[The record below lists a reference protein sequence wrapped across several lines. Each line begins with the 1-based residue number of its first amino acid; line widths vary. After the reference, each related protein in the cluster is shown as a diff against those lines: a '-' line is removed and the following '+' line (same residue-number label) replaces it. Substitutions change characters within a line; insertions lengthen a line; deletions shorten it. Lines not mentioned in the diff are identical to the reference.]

1 MQKNTEMGNK
11 ARILVID
18 DDPTVL
24 EITEF
29 HLKSDGHEIVTTASS
44 LEGARLAE
52 TGVFDLVL
60 TDLQMPELDGLDLV
74 KRLQESMPHLPI
86 IMISGHGSE
95 VKAIEAAR
103 LGAFFF
109 VNKPVDYN
117 ELSVLIDRG
126 LEHGRRAVELKQM
139 RDRWGTRDN
148 YYDLVGGSK
157 AMQDLYELI
166 DSIAESDA
174 NVLVIGET
182 GTGKELIA
190 NAIHER
196 SLRRKKPLVKVNCS
210 ALPKELIESELFG
223 HTKGAF
229 TGATS
234 EKTGLIG
241 QSNGGSLFLDE
252 IGEMPL
258 ELQPKLL
265 RVLQERIYYRVGS
278 EKPHSVDFRLI
289 AATNRDP
296 LQAISEGLIREDLY
310 YRINTILIR
319 VPPLR
324 ERTEDIQRLAQHF
337 LEQYAKRYNRPVR
350 GFSQQAFAALFQHN
364 WPGNV
369 RELQNVVE
377 RAVLLCKGEL
387 VEPDSL
393 PFQQLNGPRP
403 VAVGQPL
410 APASP
415 NHHATV
421 AVPAA
426 APVAVP
432 ASVVRSAAAELPA
445 ATPLNQMGLL
455 DLCRIIVNQAP
466 FPEATGQNMDLF
478 AYLEGPLVTA
488 ALERT
493 RGNKQAAA
501 NLLGIYRPRLYS
513 IIKKF
518 NPQEEP
524 NHKQEENNYKQ
535 SEVPPPPS

>member
-29 HLKSDGHEIVTTASS
+29 HLKSDGHEVVTTASS
-44 LEGARLAE
+44 LEGVRLAE

-86 IMISGHGSE
+86 IMVSGHGSE
-95 VKAIEAAR
+95 AKAIEAAR

-117 ELSVLIDRG
+117 ELSVLIERG

-148 YYDLVGGSK
+148 YYDLVGSSK
-157 AMQDLYELI
+157 AMQDLYEMI

-174 NVLVIGET
+174 NVLIIGET

-223 HTKGAF
+223 HTRGAF

-234 EKTGLIG
+234 EKNGLIG

-377 RAVLLCKGEL
+377 RAVLLCKGEA
-387 VEPDSL
+387 VETDSL
-393 PFQQLNGPRP
+393 PFQELSQPLSVPRS
-403 VAVGQPL
+403 VAVGQQLTP
-410 APASP
+410 APP
-415 NHHATV
+415 NHNATV
-421 AVPAA
+421 ATPMA
-426 APVAVP
+426 APIP
-432 ASVVRSAAAELPA
+432 ASASVARPAVAEVPA
-445 ATPLNQMGLL
+445 ATPINQMGLL

-466 FPEATGQNMDLF
+466 FLEATGQNMDLF

-518 NPQEEP
+518 NPQEET
-524 NHKQEENNYKQ
+524 NHG
-535 SEVPPPPS
+535 

>member
-11 ARILVID
+11 AKILVID
-18 DDPTVL
+18 DDATVL
-24 EITEF
+24 EISEF
-29 HLKSDGHEIVTTASS
+29 HLKSEGYEVVTTAHS

-52 TGVFDLVL
+52 TGAFDLVL
-60 TDLQMPELDGLDLV
+60 TDLQMPELDGIDLV
-74 KRLQESMPHLPI
+74 KRLQESVPHLPI

-95 VKAIEAAR
+95 AKAHEATR
-103 LGAFFF
+103 QGAFFF
-109 VNKPVDYN
+109 VNKPVDYR
-117 ELSVLIDRG
+117 ELSLLIERG

-139 RDRWGTRDN
+139 RDRWGTRDT
-148 YYDLVGGSK
+148 YYDLVGSSK
-157 AMQDLYELI
+157 PMQDLYELI

-174 NVLVIGET
+174 NVLIIGET

-252 IGEMPL
+252 IGEMPI

-289 AATNRDP
+289 AATNREP
-296 LQAISEGLIREDLY
+296 LQAVSAGLIREDLY

-350 GFSQQAFAALFQHN
+350 GFSQQAFAVLFEHS

-369 RELQNVVE
+369 RELQNVIE
-377 RAVLLCKGEL
+377 RAVLLCKGEA
-387 VEPDSL
+387 VEPDNL
-393 PFQQLNGPRP
+393 PFQPTGPHATTP
-403 VAVGQPL
+403 VSIAVGQQL
-410 APASP
+410 TPALP
-415 NHHATV
+415 NHNAPL
-421 AVPAA
+421 VPPIAAPVSAA
-426 APVAVP
+426 APRP
-432 ASVVRSAAAELPA
+432 ATAEAP
-445 ATPLNQMGLL
+445 TTTQPNQMGLL

-466 FPEATGQNMDLF
+466 FGEATGQNMDLF

-518 NPQEEP
+518 NPQEET
-524 NHKQEENNYKQ
+524 NHDQ
-535 SEVPPPPS
+535 SGVSPSPG

>member
-11 ARILVID
+11 AKILVID
-18 DDPTVL
+18 DDATVL
-24 EITEF
+24 EISEF
-29 HLKSDGHEIVTTASS
+29 HLKSEGYEVVTTAHS

-74 KRLQESMPHLPI
+74 KRLQESVPHLPI

-95 VKAIEAAR
+95 AKAHEATR
-103 LGAFFF
+103 QGAFYF
-109 VNKPVDYN
+109 VNKPVDYR
-117 ELSVLIDRG
+117 ELSLLIERG

-324 ERTEDIQRLAQHF
+324 ERTEDIQRLAQYF
-337 LEQYAKRYNRPVR
+337 LEQYAKRYNRPVH
-350 GFSQQAFAALFQHN
+350 GFSQQAFATLFQHS

-377 RAVLLCKGEL
+377 RAVLLGKGEA
-387 VEPDSL
+387 VEPDNL
-393 PFQQLNGPRP
+393 PFQQMSQPLGMPHS
-403 VAVGQPL
+403 VAVGQQL
-410 APASP
+410 APPTLP
-415 NHHATV
+415 NHNATV
-421 AVPAA
+421 AAPLAA
-426 APVAVP
+426 PAPVA
-432 ASVVRSAAAELPA
+432 ASVARPPAAEVPT
-445 ATPLNQMGLL
+445 ATTINQMGLL

-466 FPEATGQNMDLF
+466 FGEATGQNMDLF

-518 NPQEEP
+518 NPQEET
-524 NHKQEENNYKQ
+524 HHEQ
-535 SEVPPPPS
+535 SGVPQSPS

>member
-1 MQKNTEMGNK
+1 MIRKQLCRNQQRREPK
-11 ARILVID
+11 AKILVID

-24 EITEF
+24 EISEF
-29 HLKSDGHEIVTTASS
+29 HLKSEGYEVVTVESS

-52 TGVFDLVL
+52 TGSFDLVL

-74 KRLQESMPHLPI
+74 KRLQESEPHLPI

-95 VKAIEAAR
+95 AKALEAAR
-103 LGAFFF
+103 LGAFYF
-109 VNKPVDYN
+109 VNKPVDYG
-117 ELSVLIDRG
+117 ELSLLIERG

-139 RDRWGTRDN
+139 RDRWGKRDS
-148 YYDLVGGSK
+148 YYDLVGSSK

-190 NAIHER
+190 NAVHER

-265 RVLQERIYYRVGS
+265 RVLQERVYYRVGS
-278 EKPHSVDFRLI
+278 EKPNSADFRLI

-296 LQAISEGLIREDLY
+296 LQAVSEGLIREDLY

-324 ERTEDIQRLAQHF
+324 ERAEDIQRLAQYF
-337 LEQYAKRYNRPVR
+337 LEQYAQRYNRPVR
-350 GFSQQAFAALFQHN
+350 GFSQQAFAALFAHS

-377 RAVLLCKGEL
+377 RAVLLCKAEL
-387 VEPDSL
+387 VDRENL
-393 PFQQLNGPRP
+393 PFAQAGAVPRATAGGPPPLTAPIAVPNGGTAVPAPAPGAASLPRP
-403 VAVGQPL
+403 VAIEPL
-410 APASP
+410 A
-415 NHHATV
+415 
-421 AVPAA
+421 
-426 APVAVP
+426 APEVNQLG
-432 ASVVRSAAAELPA
+432 LP
-445 ATPLNQMGLL
+445 

-466 FPEATGQNMDLF
+466 FVGSDGNHADVF
-478 AYLEGPLVTA
+478 AHLEGPLVSA

-493 RGNKQAAA
+493 KGNKQAAA

-513 IIKKF
+513 IIKKY
-518 NPQEEP
+518 NVLA
-524 NHKQEENNYKQ
+524 ENGDD
-535 SEVPPPPS
+535 

>member
-1 MQKNTEMGNK
+1 MQKNTELGNK
-11 ARILVID
+11 AKILVID

-29 HLKSDGHEIVTTASS
+29 HLKSDGHEVVTTTNS

-86 IMISGHGSE
+86 IMVSGHGSE
-95 VKAIEAAR
+95 AKAIEAAR

-117 ELSVLIDRG
+117 ELSVLIERG

-148 YYDLVGGSK
+148 YYDLVGSSK

-174 NVLVIGET
+174 NVLIIGET

-324 ERTEDIQRLAQHF
+324 ERTEDIQRLAQYF

-350 GFSQQAFAALFQHN
+350 GFSQQAFAMLFQHN

-377 RAVLLCKGEL
+377 RAVLLCKGEAI
-387 VEPDSL
+387 EPDSL
-393 PFQQLNGPRP
+393 PFQELNQPLSVPRSL
-403 VAVGQPL
+403 AVGQQL
-410 APASP
+410 TPASP
-415 NHHATV
+415 NHHATAATPL
-421 AVPAA
+421 AVPV
-426 APVAVP
+426 PVSASAVRP
-432 ASVVRSAAAELPA
+432 AAAELPA
-445 ATPLNQMGLL
+445 ATPINQMSLL

-466 FPEATGQNMDLF
+466 FVEATSQNMDLF

-518 NPQEEP
+518 NPQEET
-524 NHKQEENNYKQ
+524 HHEQ
-535 SEVPPPPS
+535 SGVASPPS

>member
-1 MQKNTEMGNK
+1 MNKQTELENNV
-11 ARILVID
+11 RILVID

-29 HLKSDGHEIVTTASS
+29 HLKSEGYEVVTTASS

-52 TGVFDLVL
+52 EDAFDLVL
-60 TDLQMPELDGLDLV
+60 TDLQMPELDGLELV
-74 KRLQESMPHLPI
+74 KRLKESVPHLPV

-95 VKAIEAAR
+95 AKAREATEQ
-103 LGAFFF
+103 GAFYF
-109 VNKPVDYN
+109 VDKPVDFSN
-117 ELSVLIDRG
+117 LLLLIGRG
-126 LEHGRRAVELKQM
+126 LEFGRRAVKLKQIE
-139 RDRWGTRDN
+139 DRWGNRAA
-148 YYDLVGGSK
+148 YYDLVGSSK

-174 NVLVIGET
+174 NVFISGET

-190 NAIHER
+190 NAVHER

-229 TGATS
+229 TGATG
-234 EKTGLIG
+234 EKNGLIG

-265 RVLQERIYYRVGS
+265 RVLQERVYYRVGS
-278 EKPHSVDFRLI
+278 EKPHAADFRLI

-296 LQAISEGLIREDLY
+296 LQAVSEGGLREDLY

-324 ERTEDIQRLAQHF
+324 ERAEDIQRLAQHF
-337 LEQYAKRYNRPVR
+337 LQMYAKRYGRPAC
-350 GFSQQAFAALFQHN
+350 GFSQQAYAALFGHT

-369 RELQNVVE
+369 RELQNVIE
-377 RAVLLCKGEL
+377 RAVLLCKGEAI
-387 VEPDSL
+387 ERENL
-393 PFQQLNGPRP
+393 PFDQTIAASSTLP
-403 VAVGQPL
+403 VAPL
-410 APASP
+410 PAPPGWSTPAVARAATATANGAGTAVAPA
-415 NHHATV
+415 
-421 AVPAA
+421 PA
-426 APVAVP
+426 
-432 ASVVRSAAAELPA
+432 E
-445 ATPLNQMGLL
+445 MELL
-455 DLCRIIVNQAP
+455 DLCRIIVSRAP
-466 FPEATGQNMDLF
+466 LPEVHGEALDLF
-478 AYLEGPLVTA
+478 AQLEGPLVNA

-513 IIKKF
+513 IIKKY
-518 NPQEEP
+518 
-524 NHKQEENNYKQ
+524 KLLGENDEHHDEQ
-535 SEVPPPPS
+535 A